1 MDDERQVWSGG
12 LKFLE
17 GKLTSAIEP
26 AESLDEPT
34 TATMEVYRRNR
45 TVEERDDNGVA
56 TKFDT
61 KWDNVFGDTITITNR
76 DPSLSVDPGSASYD
90 IYVMVAR
97 INYEWRVVYI
107 SCDNA

>member
-1 MDDERQVWSGG
+1 
-12 LKFLE
+12 
-17 GKLTSAIEP
+17 
-26 AESLDEPT
+26 
-34 TATMEVYRRNR
+34 MEVYRRNR